1 MRDSAAE
8 TNGDTSGKAAAD
20 QPGINLA
27 GANSAGANLTTALDA
42 AVRFGIDRRQPQPAP
57 AAVVQALIASEQQAK
72 AHRFRHDYG
81 QVLGTW
87 RLTFIT
93 GTRKA
98 RQRAGIA
105 LGAGKF
111 LPAWVKI
118 TIGYGQGALPTIG
131 GQPSPTPESDHQGQV
146 LNTVACGGL
155 KLAVGGLVQLHR
167 NRILA
172 FDFTRMTAS
181 LGALPL
187 YSGYIRQGADR
198 ERRFY
203 QQPVKEQAFFTYF
216 WITEQAIAARG
227 RGGGLALWVREP
239 EET

>member
-1 MRDSAAE
+1 MSSSTVAGVE
-8 TNGDTSGKAAAD
+8 
-20 QPGINLA
+20 PGA
-27 GANSAGANLTTALDA
+27 PGANLEALRA
-42 AVRFGIDRRQPQPAP
+42 AVAFGVDRRQPQPDA
-57 AAVVQALIASEQQAK
+57 AAVVQALLEAETQAK
-72 AHRFRHDYG
+72 TAKFRHDYA
-81 QVLGTW
+81 QLLGTW

-98 RQRAGIA
+98 RQRAGVA

-111 LPAWVKI
+111 LPSWVKI
-118 TIGYGQGALPTIG
+118 TIAYGSGALPELG
-131 GQPSPTPESDHQGQV
+131 GQPSPVPESDHQGQV
-146 LNTVACGGL
+146 LNTVEFAGS
-155 KLAVGGLVQLHR
+155 KLAVGGLVHLHR

-187 YSGYIRQGADR
+187 YAGFIRQGADR
-198 ERRFY
+198 EAKFY

-227 RGGGLALWVREP
+227 RGGGLALWVREG
-239 EET
+239 EGSC